1 MVDDAATRAVAER
14 LYAAFAARDWQ
25 TMGALY
31 ADDARFH
38 DPVFLELDAD
48 ETRAMWRML
57 LERATDLH
65 ISARVLDVQGER
77 VEIAWTASYLFART
91 GRRVRNQV
99 RTHLHLKDGRVVRQ
113 VDSFS
118 LWRWSAMALGPAGW
132 LLGWTIFVRG
142 KIRDDA
148 RTQLTRYR
156 ERLKTS

>member
-1 MVDDAATRAVAER
+1 
-14 LYAAFAARDWQ
+14 
-25 TMGALY
+25 
-31 ADDARFH
+31 
-38 DPVFLELDAD
+38 
-48 ETRAMWRML
+48 ML
-57 LERATDLH
+57 FR
-65 ISARVLDVQGER
+65 S
-77 VEIAWTASYLFART
+77 AWTASYLFAKT

-148 RTQLTRYR
+148 RAQLTRYR